1 MTVEDSCVYG
11 ISSAVPDLEI
21 GEQITRSC
29 DGLTILTF
37 HGRKGRVY
45 WVVIKKTDRKH
56 TWPDVPRFSKLD
68 AEKLCQGL
76 QSREI
81 HKSVDFGHRCLK
93 FRIFLKY
100 NLLTYNRI
108 IIMFKI
114 NALRVVNLL

>member
-21 GEQITRSC
+21 GEHITRFC

-45 WVVIKKTDRKH
+45 WVVIKKTDRKY
-56 TWPDVPRFSKLD
+56 TWPEVPRFSKLD

-81 HKSVDFGHRCLK
+81 HKSVDFGHICLK

-100 NLLTYNRI
+100 NLSTYNYTV
-108 IIMFKI
+108 IMFKM